1 MRLPT
6 FLFLLCSLPAGLACA
21 ASNLIIDN
29 ATVRQPLPGKTVSAG
44 YFTVTNPTAQPL
56 QIVAASSSWFGKTE
70 LHQHSM
76 VDGMMR
82 MEQIKQIE
90 VAPGATVHLQ
100 PGGLHLMLFRPS
112 QQLELGQQV
121 PLQIQLASGEVLT
134 VSAVVTRIPKQ

>member
-6 FLFLLCSLPAGLACA
+6 FLFLLCSLPVGLASA
-21 ASNLIIDN
+21 TSHLIIEN

-44 YFTVTNPTAQPL
+44 YFTVTNPTAQPV
-56 QIVAASSSWFGKTE
+56 QILAANSSLFGKTE
-70 LHQHSM
+70 LHQHRM

-82 MEQIKQIE
+82 MEQIKHIE

-112 QQLELGQQV
+112 QLLELGQQV
-121 PLQIQLASGEVLT
+121 PLDLQLASGEVVT